1 MNAIS
6 YVLLLLVFAMAV
18 LVVGLN
24 HNEKKKKKNCQ
35 QDKES
40 DCSGC
45 SLHEM
50 CKK

>member
-6 YVLLLLVFAMAV
+6 YVLLLLVFAVMALV
-18 LVVGLN
+18 LGLN
-24 HNEKKKKKNCQ
+24 HNEKKKKQNCQ

-40 DCSGC
+40 DCTAC
-45 SLHEM
+45 SLHEL